1 MKTNLF
7 KLGTIFALVVVVIGC
22 TAVPTPVS
30 PTQAPQTGAPMEP
43 TSALPVFGPDTDATA
58 EKNVCPYAGDTDTQT
73 FINLKHAEEEA
84 ARTKNID
91 IIKSIYFDN
100 ATIRNV
106 ELGKSWSTVV
116 ESYQETFKE
125 ADFIQIETTDFQV
138 LKNTG
143 NKAWVVTHD
152 SGVLVDVNTNERI
165 EWQDGI
171 THLIFEQNSSGCW
184 LISHFSISAS
194 SEPFPIDPEPS
205 TSLQKPL
212 VPVPLTSDQLLAQI
226 SVGRE
231 PFRLAIGEGA
241 IWVTDQHDA
250 AVYRVDPQ
258 TNEVV
263 ATIALRGAPKG
274 LAVGA
279 GAIWVANQG
288 GLSRID
294 PQTNQVITTIEVGR
308 GLNAAVGAGSVWVT
322 STSGIVSRI
331 DPETNQVIASITIE
345 GVPSGIAFGKDAVW
359 VANKEST
366 VVSRIDPQTNQVV
379 ASIDVGFS
387 TLALAADQ
395 ESVWVAAESDSKL
408 LRIDPQT
415 NQIVARIRV
424 GVSPWGIAAD
434 KDAVWVTSNSDKTL
448 WRIDPHTNQVVAAY
462 TVGLGPLGVGIGEGD
477 LWVVTSF
484 DHTVWR
490 IKP

>member
-1 MKTNLF
+1 MKTMF
-7 KLGTIFALVVVVIGC
+7 CKLGTVLALVMVAVGC
-22 TAVPTPVS
+22 TAAPTKL
-30 PTQAPQTGAPMEP
+30 P
-43 TSALPVFGPDTDATA
+43 TSAPTEPPYTSEKTA
-58 EKNVCPYAGDTDTQT
+58 CPCAGDTDTQT

-106 ELGKSWSTVV
+106 EQDKSWSTVV
-116 ESYQETFKE
+116 EAYQEGFKE
-125 ADFIQIETTDFQV
+125 ADFIKIETTDLQV
-138 LKNTG
+138 LKNAG

-171 THLIFEQNSSGCW
+171 AHLIFEKNSSGCW

-194 SEPFPIDPEPS
+194 SEPFPIDSEPS
-205 TSLQKPL
+205 TALQKPL

-250 AVYRVDPQ
+250 AVYRIDPQ
-258 TNEVV
+258 TNEIV
-263 ATIALRGAPKG
+263 AAITLPGAPKG

-279 GAIWVANQG
+279 GAIWVANQI
-288 GLSRID
+288 GLARID
-294 PQTNQVITTIEVGR
+294 AQTNQVVTTIEVGR
-308 GLNAAVGAGSVWVT
+308 GLNVAVGAGSVWVT

-345 GVPSGIAFGKDAVW
+345 GVPSGIAFRKDAVW

-379 ASIDVGFS
+379 ASIDAGFS

-415 NQIVARIRV
+415 NQIVARIAV

-434 KDAVWVTSNSDKTL
+434 KHAVWVTSNSDKTL

-462 TVGLGPLGVGIGEGD
+462 KVGLGPLGVAIGEGD
-477 LWVVTSF
+477 LWVATSF
-484 DHTVWR
+484 DQTVWR

>member
-1 MKTNLF
+1 MNTKLF
-7 KLGTIFALVVVVIGC
+7 KLSAAFALIVVAIGC
-22 TAVPTPVS
+22 TAAPAPAS
-30 PTQAPQTGAPMEP
+30 PTQAPTSAP
-43 TSALPVFGPDTDATA
+43 TSAP

-106 ELGKSWSTVV
+106 ELGTSWSPVV
-116 ESYQETFKE
+116 DSYQESFKE
-125 ADFIQIETTDFQV
+125 ADFIKIETTDFQV

-143 NKAWVVTHD
+143 NRAWVVTHD

-171 THLIFEQNSSGCW
+171 THLIFEKNSSGCW

-194 SEPFPIDPEPS
+194 SEPFPIDPESS
-205 TSLQKPL
+205 TALQKPL
-212 VPVPLTSDQLLAQI
+212 VPAPLPSDQLLAKI
-226 SVGRE
+226 SVGAE

-241 IWVTDQHDA
+241 VWVTDQPDA
-250 AVYRVDPQ
+250 AVYRIDPQ
-258 TNEVV
+258 TNQVV
-263 ATIALRGAPKG
+263 ATISLSGSPKG
-274 LAVGA
+274 LVVGEGAV
-279 GAIWVANQG
+279 WVANQG

-294 PQTNQVITTIEVGR
+294 PDTNQVVTTIDVGR
-308 GLNAAVGAGSVWVT
+308 GLNPAVGAGSVWVT
-322 STSGIVSRI
+322 STSGVVSRI
-331 DPETNQVIASITIE
+331 DPETNQVIASITVGGI
-345 GVPSGIAFGKDAVW
+345 PSQIAIANNAVW
-359 VANKEST
+359 VANREST
-366 VVSRIDPQTNQVV
+366 SISRIDPETNQVA

-395 ESVWVAAESDSKL
+395 DSVWVAGYSDSTL

-415 NQIVARIRV
+415 NQIVARIPV

-434 KDAVWVTSNSDKTL
+434 ENGVWVTSNSNKTL
-448 WRIDPHTNQVVAAY
+448 SRIDPPTNQVVAAY
-462 TVGLGPLGVGIGEGD
+462 EVGLGPLGVGIGDGD

>member
-1 MKTNLF
+1 MKARLF
-7 KLGTIFALVVVVIGC
+7 KLGVLFASIVVVVGC
-22 TAVPTPVS
+22 TAAPTPAS
-30 PTQAPQTGAPMEP
+30 PTQVSSSAP
-43 TSALPVFGPDTDATA
+43 TSAPD
-58 EKNVCPYAGDTDTQT
+58 KNVCPYAGDTETQT

-91 IIKSIYFDN
+91 IIKSIFLEN

-106 ELGKSWSTVV
+106 EQDKSWSSVV
-116 ESYQETFKE
+116 EFYQEGFKE
-125 ADFIQIETTDFQV
+125 VDFIKIETTDFQV
-138 LKNTG
+138 LKNAG

-152 SGVLVDVNTNERI
+152 SGVLVEVNTNERI

-171 THLIFEQNSSGCW
+171 AHLIFEKNSSGCW

-194 SEPFPIDPEPS
+194 SEPFPIDSEPS
-205 TSLQKPL
+205 TALQEPL
-212 VPVPLTSDQLLAQI
+212 VPAPLTSDQLLAQI

-241 IWVTDQHDA
+241 IWVTDQRDA
-250 AVYRVDPQ
+250 AVYRIDPQ
-258 TNEVV
+258 SNEVI
-263 ATIALRGAPKG
+263 ATITLPGAPKG

-279 GAIWVANQG
+279 GAIWVANQV
-288 GLSRID
+288 GLARID
-294 PQTNQVITTIEVGR
+294 TQTNQVITTIEVGR
-308 GLNAAVGAGSVWVT
+308 GLNVAVGAGSAWVT

-331 DPETNQVIASITIE
+331 DPETNQVIASIMIE

-379 ASIDVGFS
+379 ESIDVGFS

-395 ESVWVAAESDSKL
+395 ESVWVAGESDATL

-415 NQIVARIRV
+415 NLVVARIKV
-424 GVSPWGIAAD
+424 GISPWGIAAD

-462 TVGLGPLGVGIGEGD
+462 NVGLGPLGVGIGEGD
-477 LWVVTSF
+477 LWVATSF

-490 IKP
+490 IKT

>member
-1 MKTNLF
+1 MKTKLF
-7 KLGTIFALVVVVIGC
+7 KLGTAFALVVAAIGC
-22 TAVPTPVS
+22 TAVPTQLPTLVS
-30 PTQAPQTGAPMEP
+30 PTQGPP
-43 TSALPVFGPDTDATA
+43 TSAPV

-125 ADFIQIETTDFQV
+125 ADFIKIETSDVKV

-171 THLIFEQNSSGCW
+171 THLIFEKNSSGCW
-184 LISHFSISAS
+184 LISHFSTSAS
-194 SEPFPIDPEPS
+194 SEPFPIDPESS
-205 TSLQKPL
+205 TALQKPL
-212 VPVPLTSDQLLAQI
+212 VSATLTSNQIVAKI
-226 SVGRE
+226 SVGAE
-231 PFRLAIGEGA
+231 PFRVAIGEGA
-241 IWVTDQHDA
+241 VWVTDQHDA
-250 AVYRVDPQ
+250 AMYRVDPQ
-258 TNEVV
+258 TNQVV
-263 ATIALRGAPKG
+263 ATISLRGSPKG
-274 LAVGA
+274 LVVGDS
-279 GAIWVANQG
+279 AIWVAEQS

-294 PQTNQVITTIEVGR
+294 PETNQVVATIDMGR
-308 GLNAAVGAGSVWVT
+308 GLNVAVGAGSVWVT
-322 STSGIVSRI
+322 STNGVVSRV
-331 DPETNQVIASITIE
+331 DPATNQVVASITI
-345 GVPSGIAFGKDAVW
+345 GGIPTQIASADDAVW
-359 VANKEST
+359 VANQKST
-366 VVSRIDPQTNQVV
+366 IVSRIDPQTNQVV

-395 ESVWVAAESDSKL
+395 DSVWVAGYSDATL
-408 LRIDPQT
+408 LRIDTQT
-415 NQIVARIRV
+415 NQAVARIPV
-424 GVSPWGIAAD
+424 GVSSWGIAAD
-434 KDAVWVTSNSDKTL
+434 EDAVWVTSNSNKTL
-448 WRIDPHTNQVVAAY
+448 WRIDPQMNQVVAAY
-462 TVGLGPLGVGIGEGD
+462 EVGLGPLGVGIGEGD

-484 DHTVWR
+484 DQTVWR